1 MSFACSRTELAH
13 NFKRTLFARTK
24 TRRGQICPL
33 GNPSLL
39 SAARQG
45 VLRHGEKGEP
55 KGLGVRGL
63 GRGPA
68 LRGSS
73 QCEQLPPGKP
83 ILAECQAGSFSCL
96 GRRLVRTGEDSL
108 PECQGAD
115 KSLRC
120 LVGQEAKKSGWGR
133 GWSGRK
139 RPPGVIWVSGPQST
153 SFTNTW
159 CRHCKKKW
167 GLLLLGST
175 EMFRLFTGTVE
186 KEVKKQRPFS
196 L

>member
-33 GNPSLL
+33 GNPSSL

-55 KGLGVRGL
+55 KGLQGWVCGAWEEVL
-63 GRGPA
+63 PWEA
-68 LRGSS
+68 HLSVSS
-73 QCEQLPPGKP
+73 FLQGNPSWQSAK
-83 ILAECQAGSFSCL
+83 LAASLAWGEGWWE
-96 GRRLVRTGEDSL
+96 LVRIL
-108 PECQGAD
+108 CQNARV
-115 KSLRC
+115 LTEFE
-120 LVGQEAKKSGWGR
+120 VSGWAGGQKVR
-133 GWSGRK
+133 LGKGWSGRK

-159 CRHCKKKW
+159 AGTARRSE
-167 GLLLLGST
+167 GSC
-175 EMFRLFTGTVE
+175 
-186 KEVKKQRPFS
+186 S
-196 L
+196 